1 MQASYA
7 PKVIPVEIEEDK
19 KKKIIEKL
27 VKEFDEALDSR
38 SGLDKKRETWLKQ
51 YNSRLVDPSS
61 DEEIQLDIPTT
72 HEFLG
77 QQCARILNPIF
88 SQPTVFIA
96 SPRYPSE
103 DKRARALSK
112 ALDFVTDK
120 TRLLTVCKQWL
131 SQAQVFGIGIVKVL
145 FVSKKCKIMDWEQ
158 QVDVD
163 EMGMPTIQQVESER
177 WIVTK
182 QGPEVGVVP
191 VSDFV
196 YPARAQNVQSCKWV
210 CHRLYLD
217 DRDIKDGIR
226 EGAYAKDALEKIGD
240 ASDTLNTL
248 AQNERKMLG
257 VDVSSDKT
265 HEILEFWA
273 AVDVDDDGYDE
284 EVVITVHRKSKQD
297 LRFVHN
303 WLHGSYRRPFVTC
316 QVEDGNIGLTGISA
330 TYRLEPLHRAYS
342 LSTMQRLNAA
352 AKANEVLVLAPY
364 GSDIENIFKDG
375 KIKGGFYQITGDINS
390 IKQFNLSQPFS
401 QSEQLEQQIMGH
413 MERDIAINEILFGAT
428 TVDRESATGFM
439 KRMEESQQPLFL
451 LLETFRLS
459 LAEVGIQMLSRVKQH
474 YPEGMEV
481 YLQSEP
487 NGELIAEF
495 VQWPEG
501 ALEDAA
507 IIEVTASSSTVNK
520 NIRRQEKM
528 AIMDKWPSILNQKMQ
543 LAMAGAQPGPQSMI
557 AIKMMQGF
565 DVLVRDFLE
574 EMEIPNAELVNPD
587 LTQDLL
593 MAQQMQMQM
602 LQAQAA
608 GQVQPGNP
616 QGGPGAPGLP
626 PGAPP
631 AGPPPQGAGG
641 GPQGPPPG
649 PIQG

>member
-1 MQASYA
+1 
-7 PKVIPVEIEEDK
+7 
-19 KKKIIEKL
+19 
-27 VKEFDEALDSR
+27 
-38 SGLDKKRETWLKQ
+38 
-51 YNSRLVDPSS
+51 
-61 DEEIQLDIPTT
+61 
-72 HEFLG
+72 
-77 QQCARILNPIF
+77 
-88 SQPTVFIA
+88 
-96 SPRYPSE
+96 
-103 DKRARALSK
+103 
-112 ALDFVTDK
+112 
-120 TRLLTVCKQWL
+120 
-131 SQAQVFGIGIVKVL
+131 
-145 FVSKKCKIMDWEQ
+145 
-158 QVDVD
+158 
-163 EMGMPTIQQVESER
+163 MGMPQVSQMEVDR
-177 WIVTK
+177 WVTLK
-182 QGPEVGVVP
+182 EGPEVGVVP

-196 YPARAQNVQSCKWV
+196 YPPRAQSVQGCKWV

-217 DRDIKDGIR
+217 ERDIKEGIR
-226 EGAYAKDALEKIGD
+226 DGAYAKDSIEQIGQPGD
-240 ASDTLNTL
+240 YLNTL
-248 AQNERKMLG
+248 AQKERKMLG
-257 VDVSSDKT
+257 VDVGSDKT

-273 AVDVDDDGYDE
+273 AIDVDEDGYDE
-284 EVVITVHRKSKQD
+284 EVVITVHKKSKKD

-352 AKANEVLVLAPY
+352 AKANEVLVLYPY
-364 GSDIENIFKDG
+364 GSDFENIFKDG
-375 KIKGGFYQITGDINS
+375 KIKGGAWPMTGDTNAV
-390 IKQFNLSQPFS
+390 KQFNLSQPFS

-487 NGELIAEF
+487 NQELIAEF
-495 VQWPEG
+495 IQWPEG

-528 AIMDKWPSILNQKMQ
+528 AIMDKWPAILNQRMQ
-543 LAMAGAQPGPQSMI
+543 LAMAGMQPGPQAMV
-557 AIKMMQGF
+557 AIQVLQGF

-587 LTQDLL
+587 LTQALV
-593 MAQQMQMQM
+593 MAQQQMQAM
-602 LQAQAA
+602 QAQAQ
-608 GQVQPGNP
+608 GGVQP
-616 QGGPGAPGLP
+616 
-626 PGAPP
+626 
-631 AGPPPQGAGG
+631 G
-641 GPQGPPPG
+641 GPQGPPNAPGVPPG
-649 PIQG
+649 PPPPGGPPQG

>member
-1 MQASYA
+1 MQASYS
-7 PKVIPVEIEEDK
+7 PKVIPVEIDDDK
-19 KKKIIEKL
+19 KRKIIDRL
-27 VKEFDEALDSR
+27 LKEFDEALEAR

-51 YNSRLVDPSS
+51 YNSRLVDPSA
-61 DEEIQLDIPTT
+61 DDEIQLDIPTT

-88 SQPTVFIA
+88 SQPTVFMA

-103 DKRARALSK
+103 DRRARALSK

-131 SQAQVFGIGIVKVL
+131 SQAQVFGVGIVKIL
-145 FVSKKCKIMDWEQ
+145 FVSKKCKIKDWEQ
-158 QVDVD
+158 QIEVD
-163 EMGMPTIQQVESER
+163 EMGMPQISQVETDR
-177 WIVTK
+177 WVTLK
-182 QGPEVGVVP
+182 EGPEVSVVP

-196 YPARAQNVQSCKWV
+196 YPARAINVQTCKWI
-210 CHRLYLD
+210 CHRLYLEN
-217 DRDIKDGIR
+217 RDIREGIMD
-226 EGAYAKDALEKIGD
+226 GAYAKDSLEKIGQP
-240 ASDTLNTL
+240 SDTLNTL

-257 VDVSSDKT
+257 VDVSSDKS

-273 AVDVDDDGYDE
+273 AVDVDDDGYEE
-284 EVVITVHRKSKQD
+284 EVVITVHKKSKQD

-303 WLHGSYRRPFVTC
+303 WLHGSRRRPFVTC
-316 QVEDGNIGLTGISA
+316 QVEDGNIGITGISA

-364 GSDIENIFKDG
+364 GSDIENIFRDG

-487 NGELIAEF
+487 NQELIAEF
-495 VQWPEG
+495 IQWPEG

-528 AIMDKWPSILNQKMQ
+528 AIMDKWPAILNQRMQ
-543 LAMAGAQPGPQSMI
+543 LAMAGMQPGPQSMA
-557 AIKMMQGF
+557 AIQVLQGF
-565 DVLVRDFLE
+565 DILVRDFLE

-587 LTQDLL
+587 LTQTLL
-593 MAQQMQMQM
+593 MAQQQM
-602 LQAQAA
+602 LAMQAQAQ
-608 GQVQPGNP
+608 GGVQP
-616 QGGPGAPGLP
+616 
-626 PGAPP
+626 
-631 AGPPPQGAGG
+631 G
-641 GPQGPPPG
+641 GPQGPPNAPGVPPG
-649 PIQG
+649 PPPPGGPPQGPGA

>member
-1 MQASYA
+1 MQASYS
-7 PKVIPVEIEEDK
+7 PKVIPVEIEDDK
-19 KKKIIEKL
+19 KKKIVEQL
-27 VKEFDEALDSR
+27 LKEFDEALESR
-38 SGLDKKRETWLKQ
+38 SGLDQKREVWLKQ
-51 YNSRLVDPSS
+51 YNSRLVDPTS

-88 SQPTVFIA
+88 SQPSVFMA
-96 SPRYPSE
+96 TPRYPSE
-103 DKRARALSK
+103 DKRARALTK

-120 TRLLTVCKQWL
+120 TKLLTVCKQWL
-131 SQAQVFGIGIVKVL
+131 SQAQVFGIGVVKVL
-145 FVSKKCKIMDWEQ
+145 FVSKQCKVKDWDQEEGI
-158 QVDVD
+158 D
-163 EMGMPTIQQVESER
+163 EFGMPFVERIEVDR
-177 WIVTK
+177 WVK
-182 QGPEVGVVP
+182 VKEGPEVGVVP

-196 YPARAQNVQSCKWV
+196 YPARAQNVQFCKWV
-210 CHRLYLD
+210 AHRLYLD
-217 DRDIKDGIR
+217 NRDIR
-226 EGAYAKDALEKIGD
+226 EGIRDGAYEKESIENLGD
-240 ASDTLNTL
+240 PSDHLNNL

-265 HEILEFWA
+265 HEIIEFWA

-284 EVVITVHRKSKQD
+284 EVVITVHKKSQYC

-364 GSDIENIFKDG
+364 GSDIENVFKDG
-375 KIKGGFYQITGDINS
+375 KIKGGFYQITGDINAV
-390 IKQFNLSQPFS
+390 KQFNLSQPFT

-459 LAEVGIQMLSRVKQH
+459 LGEVGIQILSRVKQH
-474 YPEGMEV
+474 YPDGMEV
-481 YLQSEP
+481 YLNAGQD
-487 NGELIAEF
+487 GELISEF
-495 VQWPEG
+495 VQWPDG
-501 ALEDAA
+501 SLEDAA

-543 LAMAGAQPGPQSMI
+543 LAMAAMQPGPQAI
-557 AIKMMQGF
+557 PAIKLMQGF
-565 DVLVRDFLE
+565 DLLVRDFLE

-587 LTQDLL
+587 LTQDLV
-593 MAQQMQMQM
+593 MAQQMVQMQ
-602 LQAQAA
+602 QAQGP
-608 GQVQPGNP
+608 GQVQPGGP
-616 QGGPGAPGLP
+616 QGPPGAPGVP
-626 PGAPP
+626 P
-631 AGPPPQGAGG
+631 GPPPPGGPPQGPGA

-649 PIQG
+649 PPQG

>member
-1 MQASYA
+1 MALQASYS
-7 PKVIPVEIEEDK
+7 PRVVPVEIDEDA
-19 KKKIIEKL
+19 KKKIIDKL
-27 VKEFDEALDSR
+27 LKEFDEALEAR
-38 SGLDKKRETWLKQ
+38 SGLDQKRETWLKQ
-51 YNSRLVDPSS
+51 YNSRLVDPTSE
-61 DEEIQLDIPTT
+61 EEIQLDIPTT

-88 SQPTVFIA
+88 SQPTVFMA

-120 TRLLTVCKQWL
+120 THLLKVCKQWL

-145 FVSKKCKIMDWEQ
+145 FVSKKCKIKDWEQ
-158 QVDVD
+158 QIDVD
-163 EMGMPTIQQVESER
+163 EMGMPQVSQMEVDR
-177 WIVTK
+177 WVTLK
-182 QGPEVGVVP
+182 EGPEVGVVP

-196 YPARAQNVQSCKWV
+196 YPPRAQSVQGCKWV

-217 DRDIKDGIR
+217 ERDIKEGIR
-226 EGAYAKDALEKIGD
+226 DGAYAKDSIEQIGQPGD
-240 ASDTLNTL
+240 YLNTL
-248 AQNERKMLG
+248 AQKERKMLG
-257 VDVSSDKT
+257 VDVGSDKT

-273 AVDVDDDGYDE
+273 AIDVDEDGYDE
-284 EVVITVHRKSKQD
+284 EVVITVHKKSKKD

-352 AKANEVLVLAPY
+352 AKANEVLVLYPY
-364 GSDIENIFKDG
+364 GSDFENIFKDG
-375 KIKGGFYQITGDINS
+375 KIKGGAWPMTGDTNAV
-390 IKQFNLSQPFS
+390 KQFNLSQPFS

-487 NGELIAEF
+487 NQELIAEF
-495 VQWPEG
+495 IQWPEG

-528 AIMDKWPSILNQKMQ
+528 AIMDKWPAILNQRMQ
-543 LAMAGAQPGPQSMI
+543 LAMAGMQPGPQAMV
-557 AIKMMQGF
+557 AIQVLQGF

-587 LTQDLL
+587 LTQALV
-593 MAQQMQMQM
+593 MAQQQMQAM
-602 LQAQAA
+602 QAQAQ
-608 GQVQPGNP
+608 GGVQP
-616 QGGPGAPGLP
+616 
-626 PGAPP
+626 
-631 AGPPPQGAGG
+631 G
-641 GPQGPPPG
+641 GPQGPPNAPGVPPG
-649 PIQG
+649 PPPPGGPPQG